1 VISNSSFIVPVVRGG
16 VVFFRGA
23 GCPWASTM
31 SGAGNSHVPPQTQI
45 PGSGVVTP
53 RAAKLAVAMG
63 APALERPLAAK
74 AELPQLIDNRKQYV
88 HMTRVVAGGEGA
100 MGPHP
105 EREPV

>member
-1 VISNSSFIVPVVRGG
+1 MISNSSFIVPVVRGG
-16 VVFFRGA
+16 AIFRGT

-53 RAAKLAVAMG
+53 RAAKLAAAMG